1 MNILNKE
8 FDSKSFLNTLT
19 HHPGVYRMS
28 DSNGQLLYVGKA
40 KDLRK
45 RVTTYF
51 RKQKHSTR
59 IKHML
64 EHTSSVDITVTDTE
78 AEALL
83 LENTLIKEHK
93 PKYNILLRD
102 DKSYP
107 YIKLTSDHK
116 FPGLQFYRGSR
127 NQKGHFYGPYP
138 NAGAVRNTINTLQK
152 LFKIR
157 PCNDSF
163 FNNRSRPCL
172 QFQIKRCTAPCVNLI
187 TQEKYLEDI
196 HLAQKFLEGRSKQ
209 VIDVL
214 IKKMDTSSE
223 SRDYEAAV
231 EYRDQI
237 ESLRQ
242 ISEQQSMHAGQGNID
257 IIAIDTE
264 GSLACVQVFNIRNGI
279 NLGNRSYYPK
289 ITDDVTEAILMK
301 YFIGQYY
308 LNREAPDEIIVSE
321 KPTDHVILESMLKQK
336 SNKRISIVQHVKKK
350 KLGWLNL
357 AKKNAANSLQTKLVS
372 RSGML
377 QRFQSLQEELNL
389 DYFPERIECFDVS
402 HTSGTSTFASCVVFD
417 TQGPKKTEY
426 RRFNI
431 KDVKPGDDYAAIK
444 QAISRRYKRIKQ
456 GEIKAPDLLF
466 VDGGKGQVS
475 QAIQVLEEL
484 QLEEVLPIG
493 IAKGAA
499 RKEGLETL
507 YVAKTKTPLILS
519 QHSLALKLIQ
529 HIRDEAHRFAIMG
542 HRLQARKRTFSSPL
556 ETISGLGPKRKQALL
571 KYFGGLRGVNRAGI
585 NELTRVPG
593 ISKRLAENIYDTLH
607 TNVK

>member
-1 MNILNKE
+1 MNIFNKE

-19 HHPGVYRMS
+19 HHPCVYRMS
-28 DSNGQLLYVGKA
+28 DSKGKLLYVGKA

-51 RKQKHSTR
+51 RKQEHSAR

-64 EHTSSVDITVTDTE
+64 EHTSSVDVTVTDTE

-107 YIKLTSDHK
+107 YIKLSSEHK

-127 NQKGHFYGPYP
+127 NKKGHFYGPYP

-157 PCNDSF
+157 PCSDSF

-187 TQEKYLEDI
+187 TQKEYAEDI
-196 HLAQKFLEGRSKQ
+196 SLAQKFLEGRSKQ

-223 SRDYEAAV
+223 SRDYETAA

-237 ESLRQ
+237 ESLQQ

-257 IIAIDTE
+257 IIAIDIE
-264 GSLACVQVFNIRNGI
+264 ASLACVQVFNIRNGI

-289 ITDDVTEAILMK
+289 ITDDVSEATLMK

-308 LNREAPDEIIVSE
+308 LNREVPDEIIVSE
-321 KPTDHVILESMLKQK
+321 KPTDHSILESMLKKK
-336 SNKRISIVQHVKKK
+336 SNKRISIAQHVKKK
-350 KLGWLNL
+350 KLAWLNL
-357 AKKNAANSLQTKLVS
+357 AKKNATNSLQTKLVS

-377 QRFQSLQEELNL
+377 QRFQSLQEELSL

-402 HTSGTSTFASCVVFD
+402 HTSGSSTIASCVVFD

-475 QAIQVLEEL
+475 QAVQVLEEL
-484 QLEEVLPIG
+484 QLEEVFPIG
-493 IAKGAA
+493 ISKGAA
-499 RKEGLETL
+499 RKDGLETL
-507 YVAKTKTPLILS
+507 HFAKTKTPVILS

-556 ETISGLGPKRKQALL
+556 EAISGLGPKRKQALL
-571 KYFGGLRGVNRAGI
+571 KYFGGLRGVSRAGI
-585 NELTRVPG
+585 NELARVPG